1 MNVNLKMKYKILTFI
16 FFLLIIQN
24 SFSQKFDLG
33 IKSGSN
39 FATQNIKSISGTK
52 SITGLHVGVFTYI
65 KLPLI
70 FGIQPELQYST
81 QGTKIN
87 STTMRSIDYLNV
99 PILVRS
105 SFGPMNIHFGPQF
118 GILTGAINE
127 VSGIPTD
134 IKDKFLKRDFSLV
147 LDVSVEP
154 VDRFIF
160 SVRYVKGLKNI
171 SDDDPFANETKNT
184 TFQFSFGYVLIRLK
198 DKNSKT
204 TQSNE

>member
-1 MNVNLKMKYKILTFI
+1 MKSKVLTFI

-52 SITGLHVGVFTYI
+52 SITGLHLGVFTYI
-65 KLPLI
+65 KLPLV

-87 STTMRSIDYLNV
+87 SATIRSINYLNV
-99 PILVRS
+99 PILIRS
-105 SFGPMNIHFGPQF
+105 SFGPINIHFGPQF

-147 LDVSVEP
+147 LDLSVEP

-171 SDDDPFANETKNT
+171 SDDDPFANDTKNT

-198 DKNSKT
+198 DKNSKK
-204 TQSNE
+204 TQTNE

>member
-1 MNVNLKMKYKILTFI
+1 MKAKIFTFI

-81 QGTKIN
+81 QGTKVN
-87 STTMRSIDYLNV
+87 SSTIRSINYLNV

-147 LDVSVEP
+147 LDLSVEP

-171 SDDDPFANETKNT
+171 SDDDPFANDTKNT
-184 TFQFSFGYVLIRLK
+184 TFQFSFGYVLIRIK
-198 DKNSKT
+198 DKNSKK
-204 TQSNE
+204 TQTNE

>member
-1 MNVNLKMKYKILTFI
+1 MKVNLKMKSKILTFI

-87 STTMRSIDYLNV
+87 SSTIRSINYLNV

-171 SDDDPFANETKNT
+171 SDDDPFANDTKNT
-184 TFQFSFGYVLIRLK
+184 TFQFSFGYVLIRIK
-198 DKNSKT
+198 DKNSKK
-204 TQSNE
+204 TQTNE

>member
-1 MNVNLKMKYKILTFI
+1 MKSKILIFI

-160 SVRYVKGLKNI
+160 SVRYVRGLKNI

>member
-1 MNVNLKMKYKILTFI
+1 MNLNSKMKSKILIFI
-16 FFLLIIQN
+16 FLLIIQN

-52 SITGLHVGVFTYI
+52 SITGLHLGVFTYI
-65 KLPLI
+65 KLPLV
-70 FGIQPELQYST
+70 FGIQTELQYSM

-87 STTMRSIDYLNV
+87 STTIRNIDYLNV

-105 SFGPMNIHFGPQF
+105 SFGPVKIHFGPQF

-134 IKDKFLKRDFSLV
+134 IKDKLLERDFSLV
-147 LDVSVEP
+147 LGVSVEP

-160 SVRYVKGLKNI
+160 SARYVKGLTNI
-171 SDDDPFANETKNT
+171 SDDNPFANDTKNT
-184 TFQFSFGYVLIRLK
+184 TFQFSFGYVLMRLK
-198 DKNSKT
+198 DKNK
-204 TQSNE
+204 SNE

>member
-1 MNVNLKMKYKILTFI
+1 MKSKILTFI

-87 STTMRSIDYLNV
+87 SSTIRSINYLNV

-184 TFQFSFGYVLIRLK
+184 TFQFSFGYVLIRIK
-198 DKNSKT
+198 DKNSKK
-204 TQSNE
+204 TQTNE

>member
-1 MNVNLKMKYKILTFI
+1 MKSKIFTFI

-87 STTMRSIDYLNV
+87 SSTIRSINYLNV

-105 SFGPMNIHFGPQF
+105 SFGPINIHFGPQF

-171 SDDDPFANETKNT
+171 SDDDPFANDTKNT

-198 DKNSKT
+198 DKNSKKN
-204 TQSNE
+204 QSNE

>member
-1 MNVNLKMKYKILTFI
+1 MKAKIFTFI

-87 STTMRSIDYLNV
+87 SSTIRSINYLNV

-147 LDVSVEP
+147 LDLSVEP

-160 SVRYVKGLKNI
+160 SVRYVKGMKNI
-171 SDDDPFANETKNT
+171 SDDDPFANDTKNT

-198 DKNSKT
+198 DKNSKK
-204 TQSNE
+204 TQTNE

>member
-1 MNVNLKMKYKILTFI
+1 MKAKIFTFI

-52 SITGLHVGVFTYI
+52 SITGLHLGVFTYI
-65 KLPLI
+65 KLPLV

-87 STTMRSIDYLNV
+87 SATIRSINYLNV
-99 PILVRS
+99 PILIRS
-105 SFGPMNIHFGPQF
+105 SFGPINIHFGPQF

-147 LDVSVEP
+147 LDLSVEP

-171 SDDDPFANETKNT
+171 SDDDPFANDTKNT
-184 TFQFSFGYVLIRLK
+184 TFQFSFGYVLIM
-198 DKNSKT
+198 T
-204 TQSNE
+204 GGF

>member
-1 MNVNLKMKYKILTFI
+1 MKSKIFTFI

-70 FGIQPELQYST
+70 FGIQPELQYSM

-87 STTMRSIDYLNV
+87 SSTIRSINYLNV

-184 TFQFSFGYVLIRLK
+184 TFQFSFGYVLIRIK
-198 DKNSKT
+198 DKNSKK
-204 TQSNE
+204 TQTNE

>member
-1 MNVNLKMKYKILTFI
+1 MNLNLKMKSKILTLF
-16 FFLLIIQN
+16 FFLLIIQS

-52 SITGLHVGVFTYI
+52 SITGLHLGVFTYI
-65 KLPLI
+65 KLPLV
-70 FGIQPELQYST
+70 FGIQPELQYSM

-87 STTMRSIDYLNV
+87 SSTIRSIDYLNI
-99 PILVRS
+99 PILIRS
-105 SFGPMNIHFGPQF
+105 SFGPINIHFGPQF
-118 GILTGAINE
+118 GMLTGATNE
-127 VSGIPTD
+127 ISGIPTD

-184 TFQFSFGYVLIRLK
+184 TFQFSFGYVLIRIK
-198 DKNSKT
+198 DKNSKK
-204 TQSNE
+204 TQTNE

>member
-1 MNVNLKMKYKILTFI
+1 MNVNLKMKSKIFTFI

-87 STTMRSIDYLNV
+87 SSTIRSINYLNV

-105 SFGPMNIHFGPQF
+105 SFGPINIHFGPQF

-147 LDVSVEP
+147 LDLSVEP

-184 TFQFSFGYVLIRLK
+184 TFQFSFGYVLIRIK
-198 DKNSKT
+198 DKNSKKNSD
-204 TQSNE
+204 Q

>member
-1 MNVNLKMKYKILTFI
+1 MKAKIFTFI

-87 STTMRSIDYLNV
+87 SSTIRSINYLNV

-105 SFGPMNIHFGPQF
+105 SFGPINIHFGPQF

-147 LDVSVEP
+147 LDLSVEP

-160 SVRYVKGLKNI
+160 SGRYVKGLKNI
-171 SDDDPFANETKNT
+171 SDPNVINEETRN
-184 TFQFSFGYVLIRLK
+184 I
-198 DKNSKT
+198 
-204 TQSNE
+204 

>member
-1 MNVNLKMKYKILTFI
+1 MNVNLKMKSKIFTFI

-87 STTMRSIDYLNV
+87 SSTIRSINYLNV

-134 IKDKFLKRDFSLV
+134 IKDKFLKRDFSLI
-147 LDVSVEP
+147 LDLSVEP

-184 TFQFSFGYVLIRLK
+184 TFQFSFGYVLIRIK
-198 DKNSKT
+198 DKNSKKNSD
-204 TQSNE
+204 Q

>member
-39 FATQNIKSISGTK
+39 FATQNIKSILGTK

-198 DKNSKT
+198 DKNSKK

>member
-52 SITGLHVGVFTYI
+52 SITGLHVGAFTYI

-70 FGIQPELQYST
+70 FGIQPEFQYST

>member
-39 FATQNIKSISGTK
+39 FATQNIKSILGTK

>member
-1 MNVNLKMKYKILTFI
+1 MKAKIFTFI

-87 STTMRSIDYLNV
+87 SATIRSINYLNI

-147 LDVSVEP
+147 LDLSVEP

-184 TFQFSFGYVLIRLK
+184 TFQFSFGYVLIRIK
-198 DKNSKT
+198 DKNSKK
-204 TQSNE
+204 TQTNE

>member
-1 MNVNLKMKYKILTFI
+1 MKAKIFTFI

-87 STTMRSIDYLNV
+87 SSTIRSINYLNV

-134 IKDKFLKRDFSLV
+134 IKDKFLKRDFSLI

-184 TFQFSFGYVLIRLK
+184 TFQFSFGYVLIRIK
-198 DKNSKT
+198 DKNSKK

>member
-1 MNVNLKMKYKILTFI
+1 MNVNSKMKSKVLTFI

-52 SITGLHVGVFTYI
+52 SITGLHLGVFTYI

-70 FGIQPELQYST
+70 FGIQPELQYSM

-87 STTMRSIDYLNV
+87 SSTIRSIDYLNI
-99 PILVRS
+99 PLLVRS
-105 SFGPMNIHFGPQF
+105 SFGPINIHFGPQF
-118 GILTGAINE
+118 GMLTGAINE
-127 VSGIPTD
+127 ISGIPTD
-134 IKDKFLKRDFSLV
+134 IKDKLLKRDFSLV
-147 LDVSVEP
+147 FSVSVEP

-160 SVRYVKGLKNI
+160 SARYVKGLKNI
-171 SDDDPFANETKNT
+171 SDDDPFANDTKNT
-184 TFQFSFGYVLIRLK
+184 TFQFSFGYVLVRLQ
-198 DKNSKT
+198 DKNSKKNKA
-204 TQSNE
+204 NE

>member
-1 MNVNLKMKYKILTFI
+1 MKSKILIFI

-70 FGIQPELQYST
+70 FGIQPEIQYST

-160 SVRYVKGLKNI
+160 SVRYVRGLKNI

-198 DKNSKT
+198 DKNSKK

>member
-1 MNVNLKMKYKILTFI
+1 MKAKIFTFI

-87 STTMRSIDYLNV
+87 SSTIRSINYLNV

-134 IKDKFLKRDFSLV
+134 IKDKFLKRDFSLI

-171 SDDDPFANETKNT
+171 SDDDPFANDTKNT
-184 TFQFSFGYVLIRLK
+184 TFQFSFGYVLIRIK
-198 DKNSKT
+198 DKNSKK
-204 TQSNE
+204 TQTNE

>member
-198 DKNSKT
+198 DKNSKK